1 MDEILT
7 FFLTRKGGTVV
18 LIVCLLVG
26 VSALMAG
33 NLSIAILS
41 AIAAYILWRLMENE
55 APDPDDDLL

>member
-7 FFLTRKGGTVV
+7 FFLTRRGGTVV

-26 VSALMAG
+26 MSELMAG
-33 NLSIAILS
+33 NLSTAILS

>member
-41 AIAAYILWRLMENE
+41 AIVAYTLWRLMENE

>member
-7 FFLTRKGGTVV
+7 FFLTRKGGNVV